1 MCDNGY
7 LSWSCTVPPDKNA
20 TCYKNIRFSEWLESM
35 RKDVECFFGIMKGR
49 FCILRYGF
57 RFHSITEC
65 DKLWLSCC
73 ALHNMLLDVDGLARN
88 WEAGEQSDWEIMH
101 ANSLT
106 HDKHV
111 NFVTPFAVTR
121 LNRDFEMEAN
131 KTQEEDIPDL
141 NDDDSKIFD
150 KFTVNGKRIVSKMPL
165 LLFRKCLV
173 EHFNIRFQRNDITW
187 PRRFKINN

>member
-1 MCDNGY
+1 M
-7 LSWSCTVPPDKNA
+7 
-20 TCYKNIRFSEWLESM
+20 
-35 RKDVECFFGIMKGR
+35 ECFFGIMKGR

-88 WEAGEQSDWEIMH
+88 WEAGEQSDWKIMH

-111 NFVTPFAVTR
+111 NVVTPFAVAR

-131 KTQEEDIPDL
+131 KTQEEDITDL